1 MKLECIKS
9 SEGEEQQKLFRW
21 ASIAS
26 NLLHYEG
33 LELMFHVPNEGKR
46 TRYSG
51 GKMKAEGLKKG
62 VADVCL
68 PVPRGSYHGLF
79 FEMKYDK
86 NKLTEEQERFLK
98 GVKAQ
103 GYATWVCYSAEEAI
117 KLITNYYKLP
127 KNKKEK

>member
-26 NLLHYEG
+26 NLLLYEG

-51 GKMKAEGLKKG
+51 GKMKAGGLKRG

-68 PVPRGSYHGLF
+68 PVPRGDYHGLF

-86 NKLTEEQERFLK
+86 NKLTEEQEKFLR